1 MFVIAADQTEGQFI
15 TVQGEVDD
23 ALETTLVIIAKLCL
37 QTAFEFFG
45 GRIGDYIDCAA
56 GGIVAKQGELRS
68 PPNLGALHIQQIEIS
83 CDGQGNVHAIYIGSS
98 RRDRKRVCEGKKES
112 EGVGHGG

>member
-37 QTAFEFFG
+37 QTAFEFSG

-56 GGIVAKQGELRS
+56 GGIAAKQGALRS
-68 PPNLGALHIQQIEIS
+68 TQNLGALHIQQIEIS
-83 CDGQGNVHAIYIGSS
+83 CDGP
-98 RRDRKRVCEGKKES
+98 RS
-112 EGVGHGG
+112 EEHTSELQSLMRTQYA

>member
-37 QTAFEFFG
+37 QTAFEFSG

-56 GGIVAKQGELRS
+56 GGIAAKQGALRS
-68 PPNLGALHIQQIEIS
+68 TQNLGALRSEEHTSELQSLMRLSYAVLCLKKKNKAIIHIQ
-83 CDGQGNVHAIYIGSS
+83 
-98 RRDRKRVCEGKKES
+98 
-112 EGVGHGG
+112 

>member
-1 MFVIAADQTEGQFI
+1 MEFRRVLFRSAIVQAHKPAIAVMFVIAADQTEGQFI

-37 QTAFEFFG
+37 QTAFEFSG

-56 GGIVAKQGELRS
+56 GGIAAKQG
-68 PPNLGALHIQQIEIS
+68 A
-83 CDGQGNVHAIYIGSS
+83 S
-98 RRDRKRVCEGKKES
+98 RRSEERRVGEVC
-112 EGVGHGG
+112 GGTCRSRGGWA